1 MAMTKAAGKTGLAG
15 RGAARAAL
23 RGLMICALAL
33 TITACSTLQRNHG
46 YVPTDEDLAQLEI
59 GKDTRETAAPKVGRP
74 SASGLLNDTGWY
86 YVQSSWE
93 QRGALPARET
103 DRQVVALTF
112 SDKGVL
118 ENVER
123 FGMERGQI
131 VPLSR
136 RVTESS
142 VKGMGLLAQLFSNI
156 GGFNAGQFLGQ

>member
-15 RGAARAAL
+15 RGAARAL

-33 TITACSTLQRNHG
+33 TITACASLERNHG
-46 YVPTDEDLAQLEI
+46 YVPNEEDLAQLEV

-86 YVQSSWE
+86 YVQSRWE
-93 QRGALPARET
+93 QRGMLPAREV

-118 ENVER
+118 QNVER

-142 VKGMGLLAQLFSNI
+142 VKGMGVLAQLFSNF
-156 GGFNAGQFLGQ
+156 GRFNAGQFLGE